1 MRSRGE
7 PLEQC
12 LDGVALEAR
21 ARQAGARKGF
31 QEGVRNREI
40 APIDSLD
47 AQSRQGCKPAR

>member
-21 ARQAGARKGF
+21 ARQAGARKGL